1 MIKGERF
8 MGRRRK
14 VWSSVALGILWGAF
28 SLIGSGSALAGGYE
42 PLPESPWMVYFGV
55 FGGYH
60 HATYQYEALYH
71 NDGLPRNQ
79 LFKSEIWQYGALW
92 GGHVG
97 IQYHFIRPY
106 YLGLNFAGMSNS
118 RKAQFNGSVSLGA
131 GSTTVPVIDTT
142 LRLKY
147 NLDLTGIFGI
157 DITPALHLYLKGG
170 GSYAKLV
177 EDFAVLQ
184 ATTSASISQQHQTH
198 HGLWGVVLGAGLAR
212 DLCRWVS
219 LFAEYDFYDY
229 GNHTLNTANNISVDP
244 VVAPPDVYTQEAKNI
259 RAYTI
264 RAGINVNFNL

>member
-1 MIKGERF
+1 M
-8 MGRRRK
+8 
-14 VWSSVALGILWGAF
+14 
-28 SLIGSGSALAGGYE
+28 
-42 PLPESPWMVYFGV
+42 
-55 FGGYH
+55 
-60 HATYQYEALYH
+60 
-71 NDGLPRNQ
+71 
-79 LFKSEIWQYGALW
+79 

-147 NLDLTGIFGI
+147 NFDLTGIFGI

-198 HGLWGVVLGAGLAR
+198 HGLWGVVLGR
-212 DLCRWVS
+212 V
-219 LFAEYDFYDY
+219 
-229 GNHTLNTANNISVDP
+229 
-244 VVAPPDVYTQEAKNI
+244 
-259 RAYTI
+259 
-264 RAGINVNFNL
+264 